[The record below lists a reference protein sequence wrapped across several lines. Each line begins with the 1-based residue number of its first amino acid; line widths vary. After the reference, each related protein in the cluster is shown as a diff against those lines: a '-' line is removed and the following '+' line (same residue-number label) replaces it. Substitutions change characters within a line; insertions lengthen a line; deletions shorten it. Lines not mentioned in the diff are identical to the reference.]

1 MKRILALLI
10 ALCLIA
16 TVPLTTSAT
25 SNTDDSVIYLDDGSY
40 IVVTVSSFDTRAS
53 GTKSGS
59 KSYNCYTPQDE
70 LEWKAVLS
78 GTFTYNGTSATCTS
92 SSCNITVYDTS
103 WYEVSKTATRS
114 GNTAY
119 ATFTM
124 GRKVLG
130 ITVSK
135 REYSLTL
142 SCDANGILS

>member
-25 SNTDDSVIYLDDGSY
+25 SSTDDSVIYLDDGSY

-53 GTKSGS
+53 GSKTGS
-59 KSYNCYTPQDE
+59 KSYNFYNSNDE

-135 REYSLTL
+135 KDYSLTL

>member
-1 MKRILALLI
+1 MKRFLTFILVISLVFSL
-10 ALCLIA
+10 
-16 TVPLTTSAT
+16 PLFASAT
-25 SNTDDSVIYLDDGSY
+25 QNTNEDIIYMDDGSY
-40 IVVTVSSFDTRAS
+40 IIVTIDSMDTRAS
-53 GTKSGS
+53 GSKTGS
-59 KSYNCYTPQDE
+59 KSYNFYSSNDE

-92 SSCNITVYDTS
+92 SSCNITVYQNN
-103 WYEVSKTATRS
+103 WYEISKTATRS

-135 REYSLTL
+135 KDYSLTL

>member
-1 MKRILALLI
+1 MKRFLTFILVISLVFSL
-10 ALCLIA
+10 
-16 TVPLTTSAT
+16 PLFASAT
-25 SNTDDSVIYLDDGSY
+25 QNTNEDIIYMDDGSY
-40 IVVTVSSFDTRAS
+40 IIVTIDSMDTRAS
-53 GTKSGS
+53 GSKTGS
-59 KSYNCYTPQDE
+59 KSYNFYSSNDE

-92 SSCNITVYDTS
+92 SSCNITVYQNN
-103 WYEVSKTATRS
+103 WYEISKTATRS
-114 GNTAY
+114 GNT

-135 REYSLTL
+135 KDYSLTL

>member
-1 MKRILALLI
+1 MKRFLTFILVISLVFSL
-10 ALCLIA
+10 
-16 TVPLTTSAT
+16 PLFASAT
-25 SNTDDSVIYLDDGSY
+25 QNTNEDIIYMDDGSY
-40 IVVTVSSFDTRAS
+40 IIVTIDSMDTRATGS
-53 GTKSGS
+53 KTGS
-59 KSYNCYTPQDE
+59 KSYNFYSSNDE

-92 SSCNITVYDTS
+92 SSCNITVYQNN
-103 WYEVSKTATRS
+103 WYEISKTATRS

-135 REYSLTL
+135 KDYSLTL
-142 SCDANGILS
+142 SCDANGILG